1 MAFRKQQK
9 IELIKSVPLFAGLSK
24 SELGR
29 VAQLA
34 DEVEVP
40 EGKELIAE
48 GDRGRQFFI
57 LVEGSANVRR
67 RGRKVNTMGPG
78 DFFGEIALVSD
89 RPTTA
94 SVTADEPSRLLVVA
108 APSFRGLLRQ
118 SQGVQLKVLQALAER
133 IPD

>member
-1 MAFRKQQK
+1 VPFRKHQK
-9 IELIKSVPLFAGLSK
+9 IDLIKSVPLFSGLSK
-24 SELGR
+24 SELGH

-34 DEVEVP
+34 DEVDVP

-48 GDRGRQFFI
+48 GDRGRQFFV

-94 SVTADEPSRLLVVA
+94 SVTTAEPSRLLVVT
-108 APSFRGLLRQ
+108 APSFRGLLRD

-133 IPD
+133 VPD